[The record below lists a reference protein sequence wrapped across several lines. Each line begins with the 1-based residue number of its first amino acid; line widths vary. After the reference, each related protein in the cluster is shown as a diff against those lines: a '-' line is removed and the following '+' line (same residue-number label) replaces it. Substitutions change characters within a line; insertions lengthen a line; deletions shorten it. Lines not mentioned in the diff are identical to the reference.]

1 MKTNNYFLDVLITF
15 MYEFTR
21 RMTKRCMTRVPNA
34 FSRFFFLLAG
44 GHAKQNANVIQLE
57 HQAELAIKQLGNALA
72 KMASPESH
80 ATAVPKDT
88 NKVDL
93 P

>member
-1 MKTNNYFLDVLITF
+1 
-15 MYEFTR
+15 
-21 RMTKRCMTRVPNA
+21 MTKRCMSRVPNA
-34 FSRFFFLLAG
+34 FSRFIFSSYVG

-88 NKVDL
+88 NKVDH